1 MTESTNPKR
10 KNEDPERKKERFAML
25 QQGTPPNKREE
36 VKDLP
41 RWVKTALVYKEVY
54 GESYNEAAERFK
66 HKGGTLSQYAASPAG
81 KTWRAG
87 LQRIA
92 DDPVAL
98 AEAMLRGNSL
108 NITLDRIS
116 FLEMAKNAGDY
127 AEADKIAKD
136 IMDRVP
142 ELAKKS
148 GTKDSGGM
156 TIHLT
161 LPGGFTL
168 DPIQVTSSA
177 EPLKLPGTVEA
188 DYEIVTPDE

>member
-1 MTESTNPKR
+1 MDSTNPAR
-10 KNEDPERKKERFAML
+10 KNESKEDRKDRFAML
-25 QQGTPPNKREE
+25 RQGTPPNKREDP
-36 VKDLP
+36 KDLP

-66 HKGGTLSQYAASPAG
+66 HKGGTLSQYSASPAG
-81 KTWRAG
+81 KKWREG

-116 FLEMAKNAGDY
+116 FLEMAKSAGDY

-148 GTKDSGGM
+148 GNKDTGGM

-161 LPGGFTL
+161 LPGGFSL
-168 DPIQVTSSA
+168 DPIQVTSGH
-177 EPLKLPGTVEA
+177 EPLALPAASEA
-188 DYEIVTPDE
+188 EYEIVDE